1 VARLTKSIK
10 DAMGYEDV
18 PTFFWSDS
26 TTALA
31 WIRRNDEWGTFVW
44 NRVKE
49 ICKLTHHSQWR
60 HVPGVLN
67 PADLPSRGCTPSELL
82 KSKWWEGP
90 SWLKSNRQDWPSM
103 EPDGNEDD
111 IVSERKKSATSTMI
125 VSEGPSPWYYRRF
138 SSHLKN
144 VRVIAWIL
152 RFLHK
157 IRKMT
162 SDKGELTQKEVAIAE
177 RTLFGL
183 VQKEALASVVTK
195 DVVEG
200 VRVVREDGIIYVKTK
215 LLHRQDSSSFIKP
228 VLLPNNH
235 PVVEQLI
242 RQEHLCHHHA
252 GVQFLMGKLRE
263 KVWILQGRKAIKR
276 ILRGCVKCRL
286 HSAKAPEVP
295 EAPLPEDRVKKIAA
309 EKFAMEKLIDRS
321 GEAVPEFQT
330 KFGRSIRKPDRFGF
344 GQK

>member
-1 VARLTKSIK
+1 MLLSQRL
-10 DAMGYEDV
+10 
-18 PTFFWSDS
+18 DS
-26 TTALA
+26 
-31 WIRRNDEWGTFVW
+31 N
-44 NRVKE
+44 
-49 ICKLTHHSQWR
+49 S
-60 HVPGVLN
+60 
-67 PADLPSRGCTPSELL
+67 
-82 KSKWWEGP
+82 
-90 SWLKSNRQDWPSM
+90 DWPSM
-103 EPDGNEDD
+103 EPNGNEDD
-111 IVSERKKSATSTMI
+111 IVSERKKGAISTMI
-125 VSEGPSPWYYRRF
+125 VSEGLSPWYYRRF

-157 IRKMT
+157 IRNMT
-162 SDKGELTQKEVAIAE
+162 SDKGELTQKEVAVAE

-183 VQKEALASVVTK
+183 VQKEVFASVVTK

-200 VRVVREDGIIYVKTK
+200 VRVEREDGIIYVKAK

-263 KVWILQGRKAIKR
+263 KVRILRGRKTIKR
-276 ILRGCVKCRL
+276 ILRGCFKCRL
-286 HSAKAPEVP
+286 HSAKALEVP
-295 EAPLPEDRVKKIAA
+295 EAPLPEDQVKVAK
-309 EKFAMEKLIDRS
+309 EKLIDRS
-321 GEAVPEFQT
+321 GEAVPEIQT
-330 KFGRSIRKPDRFGF
+330 KFGRSIRKPDRLGF